1 MRRAFT
7 WRRFLVPVAAATLL
21 VAACGSD
28 DEEAAPAPPPPPAA
42 EAPAPEPE
50 PPPPPPEPEPP
61 AAAPEAPEPPP
72 APEPEA
78 PAAAGFDIDAVLA
91 ADLDNCAPAPTGD
104 PLKLGFAADLSDL
117 GGFADAPA
125 SQAAE
130 YFIDLINCTGGVNG
144 TPLELTIQN
153 IEGDPDVT
161 QRAAQD
167 LLDAGVSAILG
178 PPFPDFGFPL
188 LQVTAGQVPVL
199 FVASTEPTLSDPAQL
214 AFLVAFDDTAQATA
228 AAEFALSQEWTTAVT
243 FSSPGPY
250 FGYNPEI
257 FTEVFEAG
265 GGTVIADYNYVPIE
279 DVDFSSQ
286 ANEMA
291 NLDAPPDVVYSAML
305 AFQAAILRGQLDGV
319 GVETRFLITDAFE
332 ATGGYAEGE
341 AVEGFYHTTHSFPA
355 PGSRVVILD
364 EGFEASRGTAL
375 ENPSFGGLAAD
386 AIAVVIDAFLR
397 TGSHDPAVI
406 GAAIAEAQEVEGVTG
421 VLSYPSGSGS
431 PEKPVYVHEV
441 VDGQPSLAVTI
452 G

>member
-1 MRRAFT
+1 M
-7 WRRFLVPVAAATLL
+7 
-21 VAACGSD
+21 
-28 DEEAAPAPPPPPAA
+28 
-42 EAPAPEPE
+42 
-50 PPPPPPEPEPP
+50 
-61 AAAPEAPEPPP
+61 
-72 APEPEA
+72 
-78 PAAAGFDIDAVLA
+78 
-91 ADLDNCAPAPTGD
+91 
-104 PLKLGFAADLSDL
+104 
-117 GGFADAPA
+117 
-125 SQAAE
+125 
-130 YFIDLINCTGGVNG
+130 
-144 TPLELTIQN
+144 
-153 IEGDPDVT
+153 
-161 QRAAQD
+161 
-167 LLDAGVSAILG
+167 
-178 PPFPDFGFPL
+178 
-188 LQVTAGQVPVL
+188 
-199 FVASTEPTLSDPAQL
+199 
-214 AFLVAFDDTAQATA
+214 
-228 AAEFALSQEWTTAVT
+228 T

-355 PGSRVVILD
+355 AGSRVVRLD
-364 EGFEASRGTAL
+364 EGFEAYTGAAL

-386 AIAVVIDAFLR
+386 AVAMVIDAFLR

-406 GAAIAEAQEVEGVTG
+406 GAAIAEAQGVEGVTG

-431 PEKPVYVHEV
+431 PIKPVYVHQV
-441 VDGQPSLAVTI
+441 VDGHHPRSPQPSAESPTGDPADRRPADPQPAGRPSLSGATRRAI
-452 G
+452 ACRQSGTCPRSSRPPPGTGFDRCAAPNGPAPR

>member
-1 MRRAFT
+1 MRGLST
-7 WRRFLVPVAAATLL
+7 WRRFLLAGVAATLL
-21 VAACGSD
+21 AAACGSD
-28 DEEAAPAPPPPPAA
+28 DEEPAAAPPPPPAT

-61 AAAPEAPEPPP
+61 PP
-72 APEPEA
+72 APEPEDVA
-78 PAAAGFDIDAVLA
+78 PTGFDIDAVLA
-91 ADLDNCAPAPTGD
+91 ADLNDCV
-104 PLKLGFAADLSDL
+104 PLPEGPRLRIGFAADLSDL

-125 SQAAE
+125 SQAAA
-130 YFIDLINCTGGVNG
+130 YFIDLINCTGGVEG
-144 TPLELTIQN
+144 LPLELIIQN

-167 LLDAGVSAILG
+167 LLDAEVSAILG

-228 AAEFALSQEWTTAVT
+228 AAEFALDEGWTTAVT

-291 NLDAPPDVVYSAML
+291 NLDEPPDVVYSAML

-319 GVETRFLITDAFE
+319 GVDTRFLITDAFE

-341 AVEGFYHTTHSFPA
+341 AVEGFYHTTHSFPE

-364 EGFEASRGTAL
+364 EGFEATTGAAL

-386 AIAVVIDAFLR
+386 AIAIVIDAFLR
-397 TGSHDPAVI
+397 TGSTDPAVL
-406 GAAIAEAQEVEGVTG
+406 GAAIAESQGVEGVTG

-431 PEKPVYVHEV
+431 PEKPVYVHRV
-441 VDGQPSLAVTI
+441 VDGQPTLAATI

>member
-1 MRRAFT
+1 MRGPST
-7 WRRFLVPVAAATLL
+7 WRRFLLAGVAATLL
-21 VAACGSD
+21 AAACGSD
-28 DEEAAPAPPPPPAA
+28 DEEPAAAPPPPPAT

-61 AAAPEAPEPPP
+61 PP

-78 PAAAGFDIDAVLA
+78 EPEEVAPTGFDIDAVLA
-91 ADLDNCAPAPTGD
+91 ADLDDCV
-104 PLKLGFAADLSDL
+104 PLPEGPRLRIGFAADLSDL

-125 SQAAE
+125 SQAAA
-130 YFIDLINCTGGVNG
+130 YFIDLINCTGGVEG
-144 TPLELTIQN
+144 LPLELIIQN

-167 LLDAGVSAILG
+167 LLDAEVSAILG

-228 AAEFALSQEWTTAVT
+228 AAEFALDEGWTTAVT

-291 NLDAPPDVVYSAML
+291 NLDEPPDVVYSAML

-319 GVETRFLITDAFE
+319 GVDTRFLITDAFE

-341 AVEGFYHTTHSFPA
+341 AVEGFYHTTHSFPE

-364 EGFEASRGTAL
+364 EGFEATTGAAL

-386 AIAVVIDAFLR
+386 AIAIVIDAFLR
-397 TGSHDPAVI
+397 TGSTDPAVL
-406 GAAIAEAQEVEGVTG
+406 GAAIAESQGVEGVTG

-431 PEKPVYVHEV
+431 PEKPVYVHRV
-441 VDGQPSLAVTI
+441 VDGQPTLAATI